1 MGSNLSNLSVAE
13 FETIKTKYKVI
24 AKGWINLA
32 NPESGY
38 DSVSSRNSIEPK
50 VGEFHDYTVHLQPN
64 LYTVKK
70 GHKLALVFNTYDPS
84 DLTVE
89 NPYEVTFKTDSI
101 RATIPI
107 VEGTRSQVATYLPNA
122 ADTAYAALPEIQGA
136 KLVAA
141 EIHYKEEYHL
151 PVDPETQGETTS
163 PLPINF
169 GKKFLSLNKGNK
181 TEDQVHL
188 PQTGEQE
195 RQFGLYA
202 LGGLLLSSLLFWKK
216 KKEDVQG

>member
-1 MGSNLSNLSVAE
+1 M
-13 FETIKTKYKVI
+13 
-24 AKGWINLA
+24 
-32 NPESGY
+32 
-38 DSVSSRNSIEPK
+38 
-50 VGEFHDYTVHLQPN
+50 
-64 LYTVKK
+64 
-70 GHKLALVFNTYDPS
+70 
-84 DLTVE
+84 
-89 NPYEVTFKTDSI
+89 TFKTDSI

-107 VEGTRSQVATYLPNA
+107 VEGTRSQVASYLPNA

-151 PVDPETQGETTS
+151 PVDPEPQGETNS

-169 GKKFLSLNKGNK
+169 GQSFLTLDKGNK
-181 TEDQVHL
+181 TEDQNQL

-195 RQFGLYA
+195 SQFGPYA
-202 LGGLLLSSLLFWKK
+202 LSTLLLSSLLFWKK